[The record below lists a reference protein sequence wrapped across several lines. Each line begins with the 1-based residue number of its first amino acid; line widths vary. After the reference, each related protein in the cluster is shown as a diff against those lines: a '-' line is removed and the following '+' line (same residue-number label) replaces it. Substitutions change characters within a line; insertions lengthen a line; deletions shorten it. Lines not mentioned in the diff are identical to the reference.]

1 MLLELTFLFDYNFQA
16 RQVKWEGNVRPQLM
30 FASTCLQGK
39 MNDGIFNP
47 GHTIRDLMRGI
58 LFCLSMT
65 SIPPLFLFVCSK
77 EEEAASKIDGI

>member
-1 MLLELTFLFDYNFQA
+1 MLELTLSLDYNFQA
-16 RQVKWEGNVRPQLM
+16 RQVKWDGNVRPQLL
-30 FASTCLQGK
+30 FASPCLQGK

-58 LFCLSMT
+58 FFCLSVS
-65 SIPPLFLFVCSK
+65 SIPPPLFLFVCSK